1 MHIAVSEWKLVILQ
15 AEEERKRLLSL
26 RDKKRAAGI
35 GKPRWFSL
43 RAEPVKAGP
52 EGKLIKYK

>member
-1 MHIAVSEWKLVILQ
+1 MTLVISL
-15 AEEERKRLLSL
+15 AEEERKRLLSV